1 MHTNHFASKGGFSV
15 PDSSPPPEGEDGFL
29 EDAEGEEDFDIPGVQ
44 RSLPAQNGFT
54 RNGSHQ
60 DAPGLLES
68 PRGAKRARNG
78 EVMAASMRSSRLSK
92 PQREQKSTFS
102 GIAKGL
108 AAGIQANAALQEE
121 DDLVLNTE
129 DLLSSLDTSIKTLSP
144 DEAEDAVI
152 GSSQRLLQE
161 WSKYT
166 SKESLPAAIGP
177 VDKSGLTRAEY
188 IASLLFQLHHP
199 TPTEQPQQAKPNGF
213 SRASRFANTIAAK
226 RATVPIPKSLIEWL
240 NTHHN
245 PYPEDLPEVIHCKP
259 SPTAHERFWDTIF
272 AVLLRGNIHMAVQLL
287 QNANFAHADTALEDG
302 YDEPGYKGKQL
313 EAVQTAVGQC
323 IDLLQSCP
331 AYADEDWDV
340 KNTDWSIFRNRVRRT
355 MEDLED
361 FAEEGNA
368 AIDNQAQNVF
378 QSSRLGTSFSA
389 SSRRAMSKVPWT
401 IYEQLKT
408 LYGQLLGSREEI
420 MLSAQD
426 WLEAAIYLTAW
437 WDGDDDSTPKGNLG
451 ASTRSMRQFQ
461 HTREADVSPVTA
473 YKRRLLAAFDTV
485 TDSPEEQVLSVNTID
500 PVQVALACICEDDI
514 ESVISLLRK
523 WSTPI
528 AAAVVDVA
536 SAGGWLPDSGPR
548 SGGVMDG
555 FDQSDLMV
563 LSHGQAQHKDMTRDE
578 ILGQYAN
585 TVAQKAEFKSSDGK
599 TVREG
604 WAMAVRILSR
614 LDSAD
619 AAQHKIGVV
628 FEEMSFDST
637 ERVDKALAVCNELG
651 LAGQVRTISEVGTEQ
666 SLDYDCRLIP
676 YSATR
681 IASPSLHIPMVRP
694 LSTTLELAQYSNFA
708 TRSIC

>member
-1 MHTNHFASKGGFSV
+1 MHTNPFASKGGFSV
-15 PDSSPPPEGEDGFL
+15 PDSSPPPEGEDDFL

-44 RSLPAQNGFT
+44 RSQPAQNGFT
-54 RNGSHQ
+54 RNGLHE
-60 DAPGLLES
+60 DAPDSLES
-68 PRGAKRARNG
+68 PRSAKRVRNG
-78 EVMAASMRSSRLSK
+78 EVMAASMRSSRLSR
-92 PQREQKSTFS
+92 PQREKKSTFS

-108 AAGIQANAALQEE
+108 AAGTPIKEALEE
-121 DDLVLNTE
+121 NDDLILNTE
-129 DLLSSLDTSIKTLSP
+129 GLLSTLDTSIKTLSP
-144 DEAEDAVI
+144 DEAETAVVR
-152 GSSQRLLQE
+152 SSQRLLQE
-161 WSKYT
+161 WDKYT
-166 SKESLPAAIGP
+166 HKESLPATIGP
-177 VDKSGLTRAEY
+177 VDKSSLTRAEY

-199 TPTEQPQQAKPNGF
+199 TSTEQPQPAKQN
-213 SRASRFANTIAAK
+213 SWRSSRFTNMVATT
-226 RATVPIPKSLIEWL
+226 RATVPVPKALIDWL

-245 PYPEDLPEVIHCKP
+245 PYPEDLPEVVHCKP

-272 AVLLRGNIHMAVQLL
+272 AVLLRGNLDMAVQLL

-302 YDEPGYKGKQL
+302 YEEPGYQGKQL
-313 EAVQTAVGQC
+313 EAVQQAVARC
-323 IDLLQSCP
+323 VDLLQTCP
-331 AYADEDWDV
+331 AYADEDWDI
-340 KNTDWSIFRNRVRRT
+340 KNTDWAIFRNRVRRT

-361 FAEEGNA
+361 YAEEGNA

-437 WDGDDDSTPKGNLG
+437 WDGDDDSTPRGNLG

-461 HTREADVSPVTA
+461 HTREVDVSPVPA

-485 TDSPEEQVLSVNTID
+485 TDQPDEQVLSVNTID
-500 PVQVALACICEDDI
+500 PIQVALACICEDDI
-514 ESVISLLRK
+514 ESVVNLLTK
-523 WSTPI
+523 WSLPI

-536 SAGGWLPDSGPR
+536 SAGGWLPDSTPR

-563 LSHGQAQHKDMTRDE
+563 LSHGQAQQKGLERDD

-585 TVAQKAEFKSSDGK
+585 AMAQKAEFRSSDGK
-599 TVREG
+599 TVKDG
-604 WAMAVRILSR
+604 WAIAVRILSR

-619 AAQHKIGVV
+619 AAERKISKV
-628 FEEMSFDST
+628 FDDMSFDSG
-637 ERVDKALAVCNELG
+637 EQVDKALAVCNELG
-651 LAGQVRTISEVGTEQ
+651 LAGQVRTISEVSDRQVVNNMPQLT
-666 SLDYDCRLIP
+666 
-676 YSATR
+676 
-681 IASPSLHIPMVRP
+681 
-694 LSTTLELAQYSNFA
+694 
-708 TRSIC
+708 